1 MEIELQST
9 EGLPEGIAKLVTE
22 ADGKSTLDLT
32 KLMPVEDLT
41 SLKGALSKERDN
53 NAAWGKLGES
63 PDAVLA
69 QINDLKNARPKGKT
83 DDDVAAMIEQATKPL
98 QAKLDAS
105 TQQLGDLRS
114 KSTSQQISVE
124 LAKAGVLPEALDMVA
139 NFATSR
145 IMYAE
150 DGSLQIRTSDGKP
163 MVGTGENHT
172 ATISDLVTDIVGN
185 MPFAVKDS
193 GKGGGG
199 KPPENG
205 GKPNHQTVT
214 RADWDSMSHVQR
226 AEFSKS
232 GGKVVD

>member
-22 ADGKSTLDLT
+22 ADGKSTLDLS

-69 QINDLKNARPKGKT
+69 QINDLKSAKPKGKT

-98 QAKLDAS
+98 QEKLDAS
-105 TQQLGDLRS
+105 TKQLGDLRS

-163 MVGTGENHT
+163 MVGSGENHA

-185 MPFAVKDS
+185 MPFAVKDG

-214 RADWDSMSHVQR
+214 RADFDGMSHPQR
-226 AEFSKS
+226 AEFFKS
-232 GGKVVD
+232 GGKVAD

>member
-22 ADGKSTLDLT
+22 ADGKSTLDLS

-69 QINDLKNARPKGKT
+69 QINDLKNAKPKGKT

-105 TQQLGDLRS
+105 TKQLGDLRS

-163 MVGTGENHT
+163 MVGSGENHT

-185 MPFAVKDS
+185 MPFAVKDG

-205 GKPNHQTVT
+205 GKPPAKSILRSEFDSLSPQGKMDHIRGGGTVT
-214 RADWDSMSHVQR
+214 D
-226 AEFSKS
+226 
-232 GGKVVD
+232 